1 MKNGKKSGA
10 KVARKPLKL
19 NVTATAAER
28 KVAPMSGSGIPSDAL
43 TRKCVG

>member
-19 NVTATAAER
+19 GVTKVSMER
-28 KVAPMSGSGIPSDAL
+28 RLVPTIAVVQDVNS
-43 TRKCVG
+43 RVKCIGG